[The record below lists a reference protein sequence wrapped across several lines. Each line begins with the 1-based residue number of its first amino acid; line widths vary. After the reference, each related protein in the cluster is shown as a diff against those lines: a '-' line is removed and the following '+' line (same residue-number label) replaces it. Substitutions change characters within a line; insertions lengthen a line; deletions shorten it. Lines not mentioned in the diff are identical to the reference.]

1 MADPRKNHNWH
12 AAQLSGG
19 SQILEAGHEIRL
31 LLVIWAVVLGDIG
44 GGEMEKVMHSFPYD
58 MQSLFPAPA
67 TATT

>member
-1 MADPRKNHNWH
+1 
-12 AAQLSGG
+12 
-19 SQILEAGHEIRL
+19 LEAGHEIRL